1 MTEVFGTLIQ
11 TGDWKGE
18 KHVPIIHCPE
28 KVKAGENFELK
39 ITLGDAIGHPN
50 TLEHYI
56 SWFKVYYQPEGAK
69 FPIELATF
77 DFGAHGES
85 DVFTDYQG
93 TTTVKLPK
101 SGTIYVLSYCNI
113 HGLWGNKADITVE

>member
-1 MTEVFGTLIQ
+1 MDVFGTLIQ

-39 ITLGDAIGHPN
+39 VTLRCHRPSN

-56 SWFKVYYQPEGAK
+56 SWFKVYYQADGAK
-69 FPIELATF
+69 FPIELASF

-93 TTTVKLPK
+93 TITVKLPK
-101 SGTIYVLSYCNI
+101 AALSTPQLLQYSWPLGQQGRCSSR
-113 HGLWGNKADITVE
+113 IT